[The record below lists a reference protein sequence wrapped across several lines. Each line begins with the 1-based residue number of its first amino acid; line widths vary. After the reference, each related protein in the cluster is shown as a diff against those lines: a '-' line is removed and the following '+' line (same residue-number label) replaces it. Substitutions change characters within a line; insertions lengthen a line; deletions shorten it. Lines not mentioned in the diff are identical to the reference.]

1 MTLPALLL
9 LGISVAQ
16 AQGTMGGPSTGPGSR
31 PMGDLS
37 IRQLSLDLLE
47 SDRSERIFAVREL
60 NRLARSN
67 LRLAEGPLQRDSTAE
82 ALSTLSG
89 LDELAAPACILGLRH
104 PELVAG
110 CALLLGRLET
120 AAALGPLRAAAQV
133 EPRARSQRALAQAIA
148 DIEQAVAE
156 ERAQQAKDGE
166 ARPAEPGP

>member
-1 MTLPALLL
+1 MKVLALILVWSS
-9 LGISVAQ
+9 GVWSSGAW
-16 AQGTMGGPSTGPGSR
+16 AQGTLGGPSTGPGSR
-31 PMGDLS
+31 PMGELS

-89 LDELAAPACILGLRH
+89 LDELAAPACVIALRH

-120 AAALGPLRAAAQV
+120 AAALGPLRAAAAT
-133 EPRARSQRALAQAIA
+133 EARPRSQRALAEAIA
-148 DIEQAVAE
+148 AIEAAIAAE
-156 ERAQQAKDGE
+156 AA
-166 ARPAEPGP
+166 AAPPAAEGAP